1 MMDAFNIENLIAKQA
16 AGERPY
22 LEFLRQPSM
31 SLGLYVLPTGG
42 TDPQQP
48 HDEDEVYYIVSG
60 QGQIT
65 VGNETQPV
73 QPGSIVFVAAHV
85 PHRFHDIIE
94 DLKILVF
101 FAPPESSN
109 D

>member
-1 MMDAFNIENLIAKQA
+1 MRAFEIDQLIAKQA

-22 LEFLRQPSM
+22 LEFLRHESM
-31 SLGLYVLPTGG
+31 SLGLYALPAGG
-42 TDPQQP
+42 DDLQQP
-48 HDEDEVYYIVSG
+48 HHEDEVYYIVSG

-65 VGNETQPV
+65 VGEETQPV
-73 QPGSIVFVAAHV
+73 RPGSIVFVAAHV
-85 PHRFHDIIE
+85 PHKFHDITE

-101 FAPPESSN
+101 FAPPET

>member
-1 MMDAFNIENLIAKQA
+1 MQIFKIDQLIAEQA

-22 LEFLRQPSM
+22 LEFLRRESM
-31 SLGLYVLPTGG
+31 SLGVYALPAGG
-42 TDPQQP
+42 DDPQQP
-48 HDEDEVYYIVSG
+48 HHEDEVYYIVNG
-60 QGQIT
+60 WGQIT
-65 VGNETQPV
+65 VGEETQAV

-85 PHRFHDIIE
+85 PHKFHDISE

-101 FAPPESSN
+101 FAPPES

>member
-1 MMDAFNIENLIAKQA
+1 MEAFTIQKLIAKQA

-22 LEFLRQPSM
+22 LEFLRHDSM
-31 SLGLYVLPTGG
+31 SLGLYVLPADGI
-42 TDPQQP
+42 DPQQP

-65 VGNETQPV
+65 VGEETQAV

-85 PHRFHDIIE
+85 PHKFHNITE

-101 FAPPESSN
+101 FAPAET